1 MESDLAV
8 GQKVHS
14 GALKQGREEVIPEPR
29 PAANQEKKPPDVQPL
44 RRSACVRKPV
54 ERLLQLCN

>member
-29 PAANQEKKPPDVQPL
+29 PAANQEEKPPDVQPL
-44 RRSACVRKPV
+44 RRSARVRKPV
-54 ERLLQLCN
+54 ERLITTM